1 MYKKKKKKK
10 KKKAFIIINKY
21 IYILGELFDYII
33 AKKRFK
39 EKLARKYFRQ
49 IVSALSYLHNSC
61 LIHRGII

>member
-1 MYKKKKKKK
+1 MIIV
-10 KKKAFIIINKY
+10 FIKIINNIILFPQK
-21 IYILGELFDYII
+21 LGELFDYII

-61 LIHRGII
+61 LIHRGMNQQ